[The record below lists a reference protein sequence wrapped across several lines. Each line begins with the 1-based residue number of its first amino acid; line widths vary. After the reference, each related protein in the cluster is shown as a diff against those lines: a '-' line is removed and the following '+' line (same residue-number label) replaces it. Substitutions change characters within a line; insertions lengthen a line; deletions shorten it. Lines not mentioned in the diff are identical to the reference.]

1 MPRQTTFMKAG
12 ETTRQWHHIDADGQV
27 LGRLAAKVA
36 PILMG
41 KHRPEFT
48 PHVDTGDMVVVTNAA
63 KIMLTGRKGEQR
75 MHMRY
80 SGYPGGLNMRST
92 NDLLEKHPER
102 VVEQAIRR
110 TAFISQRGRVQSAR
124 LKICVHYKTICA
136 TLTLRPRPNLRKPAG
151 VGTRPGKVSLR
162 RRTRSPERLS

>member
-1 MPRQTTFMKAG
+1 MKAG

-48 PHVDTGDMVVVTNAA
+48 PHVDTGDFVVVTNAA
-63 KIMLTGRKGEQR
+63 KITLTGRKGEQR

-80 SGYPGGLNMRST
+80 SGYPGGLNMKST

-110 TAFISQRGRVQSAR
+110 MLPKTRLGRAMFKK
-124 LKICVHYKTICA
+124 LKVYPGADHA
-136 TLTLRPRPNLRKPAG
+136 L
-151 VGTRPGKVSLR
+151 GTQNMQELNV
-162 RRTRSPERLS
+162 